1 MPSSSPSGALPP
13 AAESPA
19 ELDAARDRRR
29 TNAPGAA
36 PPGQSIFH
44 ALFFSNFDM
53 RRPISGGKSYSD
65 IIGRIPNKSQYKLQG
80 ATQMLTLEELKQD
93 RNLIDAINWDMTP
106 EEAVRLYLEWGNN
119 WARGDGYVIRSKGD
133 YTVYFVVNC
142 WSRPYFI
149 YLIKRNSDEAVEMAR
164 VELPKR
170 FEKPVCELKGIYAPE
185 GEVKAW
191 LKEALGVA

>member
-1 MPSSSPSGALPP
+1 LTLPAIAVAP
-13 AAESPA
+13 TLR
-19 ELDAARDRRR
+19 ELHRLDNR
-29 TNAPGAA
+29 
-36 PPGQSIFH
+36 
-44 ALFFSNFDM
+44 FFMHYFFVNLDM
-53 RRPISGGKSYSD
+53 RRPISGGKSYLN

-119 WARGDGYVIRSKGD
+119 WARGDGYVIRSKDD